1 MCMVM
6 VWEMLVYGILVG
18 IIGLCCWSAW
28 FPPSKASN
36 DRLLMQTAPV
46 CCQNRRAQLLSKNK
60 KAPRTVYNHSESL
73 NYGAANRDR
82 TGTVLPPRDFKSLA
96 SASSAMAADNS
107 YVL

>member
-46 CCQNRRAQLLSKNK
+46 CCQKQ
-60 KAPRTVYNHSESL
+60 T
-73 NYGAANRDR
+73 GATSVQKQKGSQN
-82 TGTVLPPRDFKSLA
+82 GIQPF
-96 SASSAMAADNS
+96 
-107 YVL
+107 